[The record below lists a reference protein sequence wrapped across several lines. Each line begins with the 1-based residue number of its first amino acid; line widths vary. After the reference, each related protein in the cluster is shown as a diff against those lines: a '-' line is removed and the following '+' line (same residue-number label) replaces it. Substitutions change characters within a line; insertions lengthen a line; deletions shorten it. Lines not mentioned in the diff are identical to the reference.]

1 MDYINT
7 YYHPSISHIKRKN
20 PLFTG
25 LVYVKADLYNSL
37 DADSRQVLVSYQF
50 NVIVK

>member
-1 MDYINT
+1 MDYTNT
-7 YYHPSISHIKRKN
+7 SYHPSISHIKRKN
-20 PLFTG
+20 SLFTG